1 MSAKRNKRRQQESQ
15 THGLSR
21 SVGDKGDRVA
31 TAWSG
36 LAFVLVAIG
45 GLYWLPRLKLL
56 WWILLLCGIATI
68 PQIFI
73 WWKREREKR

>member
-1 MSAKRNKRRQQESQ
+1 MSPKRNKRRQQRSQIQESS
-15 THGLSR
+15 GSI
-21 SVGDKGDRVA
+21 GDKGDRVA

-36 LAFVLVAIG
+36 LAFVLIAIG
-45 GLYWLPRLKLL
+45 GLHWVPGLKLL

-73 WWKREREKR
+73 WW